1 MSLTTTIDLGS
12 IAQGLGLGL
21 ARVESAVR
29 LLDAGNTVPFITRYR
44 KDQTGGLDEEQIREI
59 EARVT
64 KLRLLAERKQT
75 ILRSIDSQGKLTPE
89 LAAAINAADSTK
101 RLEDLYLPY
110 KPKKQSLA
118 TLARERQLEPFA
130 REIMSGDEAARD
142 LDARARDF
150 INPDKQVTSVADV
163 LLGVGHILAEDFSE
177 RADLRERLRRI
188 FKKSGKVVSVKIE
201 SEKKSEEPKPAAAV
215 AEEETTANEAA
226 PSTSEVIADLGAAG
240 EVAPSD
246 IPAAKV
252 VYESTEAAPQQQA
265 SEEQQSSEEPPSE
278 AASETPSGA
287 TGSASA
293 SEAPSEET
301 PPPVAEAATAGA
313 APAAEATPAPA
324 AKASQA
330 KGQKPKG
337 KPKKPEKNENPLE
350 NEFRDYFQYT
360 EQVLRVPPHR
370 ILALNRGERA
380 KVIRIRL
387 DADFEAMHREAEN
400 LLVPKDHPHADF
412 LKPIARDALTRLVI
426 PSLEREIRRE
436 MTDFAE
442 THAVDVFAKNL
453 RNLLLVAPVRNRRV
467 MALDPGF
474 KSGCKIAVLDEF
486 GNLLD
491 QTVIHIIG
499 KAERKAEGRAK
510 VVELIKQHGV
520 TVLAIGNG
528 TACRE
533 TEEFAAEILANE
545 LAEETVAYMIV
556 NEAGASVYSTSQ
568 LGREE
573 FPNYDAT
580 LRGAISIGRRML
592 DPLSELVKIDPANLG
607 VGLYQHDVKAKHL
620 RASLDAVVE
629 SCVNYVGVDLNTASP
644 ALLRYVSGLNQLKG
658 RQIYDYRLANGPFKS
673 REQLKEVPGFG
684 EASFVQAAGFLKIT
698 DGESQLDATWIHPES
713 YVTARTVLGKLQT
726 SEGDLA
732 KKETTTALAE
742 QVKTLDVPALSK
754 ELEVGELSLA
764 DIVTQLTRP
773 GRDPREDLPPPIFKR
788 GILKLED
795 LDVGMELT
803 GSVLNVVD
811 FGAFVDIG
819 LHDSG
824 LVHVS
829 QLANKFV
836 RDPHEIVS
844 VGDIVKVWVLE
855 IDKGRRRVSLT
866 MIAPGTKRFEPQRG
880 PRKDRGQRG
889 PQGGAPQG
897 SGQPGVPQGEGQ
909 RGPRPPRGDRPPRQ
923 GGPNRQ
929 GQGASAGQQGSATPG
944 QPAGQQRGGQQDRG
958 ARGGDRGAPRP
969 PAPRPAGMLGPS
981 LEQFGK
987 KPGSAPS
994 GAKKPFG
1001 RPGGSPG
1008 GNRPGGNAGGGQGG
1022 AGGYQGSRGGGGGRG
1037 GKPGGRSDEP
1047 REFLAKA
1054 KPKPVVPLTEKM
1066 KKGKEPLRTFGDL
1079 LQFMKPAVEETPQ
1092 TAATPETKPTLTP
1105 EASKKPQANTA
1116 TPAKSAVPEPTAP
1129 EQPEAPSESAS

>member
-1 MSLTTTIDLGS
+1 M
-12 IAQGLGLGL
+12 
-21 ARVESAVR
+21 
-29 LLDAGNTVPFITRYR
+29 N
-44 KDQTGGLDEEQIREI
+44 
-59 EARVT
+59 
-64 KLRLLAERKQT
+64 
-75 ILRSIDSQGKLTPE
+75 
-89 LAAAINAADSTK
+89 
-101 RLEDLYLPY
+101 
-110 KPKKQSLA
+110 
-118 TLARERQLEPFA
+118 
-130 REIMSGDEAARD
+130 GDEAARD

-150 INPDKQVTSVADV
+150 INPDKQVASVADV

-188 FKKSGKVVSVKIE
+188 FKKTGKVVSTKIE
-201 SEKKSEEPKPAAAV
+201 SEKKAEEAKSAATSEAAV
-215 AEEETTANEAA
+215 AAETESEPAESTAPA
-226 PSTSEVIADLGAAG
+226 TSEVIADLGAAG
-240 EVAPSD
+240 EVAPSE
-246 IPAAKV
+246 IPTATV
-252 VYESTEAAPQQQA
+252 VYESAAAAPQQQA
-265 SEEQQSSEEPPSE
+265 TEEQQASEEQP
-278 AASETPSGA
+278 AAAEQPASADTSETPPA
-287 TGSASA
+287 
-293 SEAPSEET
+293 
-301 PPPVAEAATAGA
+301 VAEAATTA
-313 APAAEATPAPA
+313 ATPAAIASDTSSAEAQPESLTTSPA
-324 AKASQA
+324 EAVPAPKQQPA
-330 KGQKPKG
+330 KGQKSKN
-337 KPKKPEKNENPLE
+337 KPKKEKNENPLE

-387 DADFEAMHREAEN
+387 EADFEAMYREAEN

-412 LKPIARDALTRLVI
+412 LKPIARAALTRLVI

-442 THAVDVFAKNL
+442 THAVEVFAKNL

-545 LAEETVAYMIV
+545 LADETVAYMIV

-644 ALLRYVSGLNQLKG
+644 ALLRYVSGLNALKG
-658 RQIYDYRLANGPFKS
+658 RQIYDYRLAHGPFKS

-698 DGESQLDATWIHPES
+698 DGEAQLDATWIHPES
-713 YVTARTVLGKLQT
+713 YAVARNVLQRLNT
-726 SEGDLA
+726 SESDLA

-742 QVKTLDVPALSK
+742 QVKTLDLPALAK

-866 MIAPGTKRFEPQRG
+866 MIPPGTKRFEPQRG
-880 PRKDRGQRG
+880 PRKERGQRG
-889 PQGGAPQG
+889 PQNAGAPG
-897 SGQPGVPQGEGQ
+897 TPQGTGPQEGQ

-929 GQGASAGQQGSATPG
+929 GQGAPAGQQGGVPQGQQG
-944 QPAGQQRGGQQDRG
+944 QPAGQQQRGGQRDGGQRGGPQDRG
-958 ARGGDRGAPRP
+958 ARGGDRGARP
-969 PAPRPAGMLGPS
+969 PAPRPAGMLGPPV
-981 LEQFGK
+981 EQFGK
-987 KPGSAPS
+987 KFG
-994 GAKKPFG
+994 GGKKSFG
-1001 RPGGSPG
+1001 RPGGGAG
-1008 GNRPGGNAGGGQGG
+1008 GSGGAGGQGSSQG
-1022 AGGYQGSRGGGGGRG
+1022 GGGGYQGSRGGGGGRG
-1037 GKPGGRSDEP
+1037 GKPAGRDEGP
-1047 REFLAKA
+1047 REFKA

-1066 KKGKEPLRTFGDL
+1066 KTGKEPLRTFGDL
-1079 LQFMKPAVEETPQ
+1079 LQFMKPAIEET
-1092 TAATPETKPTLTP
+1092 TAATPAAETKPTPAPEAAAKQQVESAPPATKEATPETK
-1105 EASKKPQANTA
+1105 SSDKPD
-1116 TPAKSAVPEPTAP
+1116 SS
-1129 EQPEAPSESAS
+1129 SESAS